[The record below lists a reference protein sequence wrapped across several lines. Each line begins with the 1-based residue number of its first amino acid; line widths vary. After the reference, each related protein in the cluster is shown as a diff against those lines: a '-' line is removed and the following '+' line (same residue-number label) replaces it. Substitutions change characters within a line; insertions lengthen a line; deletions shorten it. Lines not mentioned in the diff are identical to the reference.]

1 MISIKSWRPHRRFSL
16 LPHGERSGRLRS
28 RRLCGSLKF
37 PLPSRRLHRVDS
49 TFLPWAPLP
58 SLRRHAAAGARF
70 HKLARPSATA
80 RLRSHHVQQLLHSGL
95 AWLGDQGV
103 KSSSS
108 STASS
113 TASSLCSRSQHR
125 FGVCVCVHTPPC
137 FQASCFRRW
146 CRTSSVFAALPS
158 RGGGHLPAAIGA
170 APPLPSLINHVR
182 ATRVVGHGV
191 PVSALLT
198 APSLVRRSPT
208 TPPSRAQRQMMPG

>member
-1 MISIKSWRPHRRFSL
+1 MGRSEHVISIKSRRPRRRFSL

-28 RRLCGSLKF
+28 RRPRGSLKF
-37 PLPSRRLHRVDS
+37 PLPLVVFIA

-108 STASS
+108 PTASS
-113 TASSLCSRSQHR
+113 TASYLFLRAQHR

-137 FQASCFRRW
+137 FQPSCFRRW
-146 CRTSSVFAALPS
+146 CRTSSVLAALHPGEVAICQRPS
-158 RGGGHLPAAIGA
+158 G
-170 APPLPSLINHVR
+170 PLHR
-182 ATRVVGHGV
+182 C
-191 PVSALLT
+191 
-198 APSLVRRSPT
+198 RS
-208 TPPSRAQRQMMPG
+208 

>member
-1 MISIKSWRPHRRFSL
+1 MGAPSKDTCLGSPGRQEKRDKRHGRFRGDQEQHVISIKSRRPRRRFSL

-28 RRLCGSLKF
+28 RRPRGSVKF

-58 SLRRHAAAGARF
+58 SLRRHAAAGAHF

-113 TASSLCSRSQHR
+113 TASYLFLRAQHR

-137 FQASCFRRW
+137 FQPSCFRRW
-146 CRTSSVFAALPS
+146 CRTCSVLAALPS
-158 RGGGHLPAAIGA
+158 RGGGHA
-170 APPLPSLINHVR
+170 S
-182 ATRVVGHGV
+182 GHRGRFH
-191 PVSALLT
+191 
-198 APSLVRRSPT
+198 RR
-208 TPPSRAQRQMMPG
+208 RL

>member
-1 MISIKSWRPHRRFSL
+1 MGAPSKDTCLGSPGRQEKRDKRHGRFRGDQEQHVISIKSRRPRRRFSL
-16 LPHGERSGRLRS
+16 CLMASARVGSDLGGRAGHSSSHCHLVV
-28 RRLCGSLKF
+28 C
-37 PLPSRRLHRVDS
+37 RVDS
-49 TFLPWAPLP
+49 AFLPWAPLP

-113 TASSLCSRSQHR
+113 TASSLSSRSQHR
-125 FGVCVCVHTPPC
+125 FGALHTPPC

-146 CRTSSVFAALPS
+146 CRTSSVSLPS
-158 RGGGHLPAAIGA
+158 ALGGGHASGHRGRSTAAD
-170 APPLPSLINHVR
+170 SK
-182 ATRVVGHGV
+182 
-191 PVSALLT
+191 
-198 APSLVRRSPT
+198 
-208 TPPSRAQRQMMPG
+208 